1 MEETAAPVAHPQA
14 AHSQLS
20 LPGARKA
27 AILLVLLGDKSS
39 GEIVKNL
46 TEDEVQLV
54 SREIARLDQVSS
66 EHAEQI
72 LEEFCQLAMG
82 RDFAMRGGLDYAKK
96 MLAQAYGPEASLRL
110 VDRLSSV
117 LGNRYSSIEM
127 LQRVDPAQL
136 ARYVQDEHP
145 QTIALV
151 LSNLSGAQA
160 AGLLRS
166 LPEELRA
173 EVALRMGTLDKIS
186 PDVVNRIAAAIAQKS
201 QADGETAKQSCGGVR
216 AVADML
222 NRIEQ
227 SECVRILEVIGDQDP
242 NLVESIR
249 NLMFVFD
256 DLLKIDVNQVR
267 ELMNRIDRKILTYAL
282 KGTSDRIKQHFMQT
296 MSARAQ
302 EMLREEMEA
311 LGPVR
316 IREVEAAQQ
325 QIIALVRQLES
336 EGVLS
341 LEGGGSEQYV
351 V

>member
-1 MEETAAPVAHPQA
+1 
-14 AHSQLS
+14 
-20 LPGARKA
+20 
-27 AILLVLLGDKSS
+27 
-39 GEIVKNL
+39 
-46 TEDEVQLV
+46 
-54 SREIARLDQVSS
+54 
-66 EHAEQI
+66 
-72 LEEFCQLAMG
+72 
-82 RDFAMRGGLDYAKK
+82 
-96 MLAQAYGPEASLRL
+96 
-110 VDRLSSV
+110 
-117 LGNRYSSIEM
+117 M